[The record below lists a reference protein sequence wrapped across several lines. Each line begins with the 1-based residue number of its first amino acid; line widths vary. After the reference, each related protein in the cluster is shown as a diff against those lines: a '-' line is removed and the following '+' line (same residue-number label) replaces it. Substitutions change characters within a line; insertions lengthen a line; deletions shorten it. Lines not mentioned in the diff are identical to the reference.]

1 MRKSFLFFMNPCAF
15 PLFFLGFL
23 AGHYKPPHDD
33 DGGNDDVYNT
43 GLSEGEFAGV
53 IVGGVV
59 GLLLLAAVAYYYLVV
74 LPKSAGAA
82 SASLMANAV

>member
-1 MRKSFLFFMNPCAF
+1 LRF
-15 PLFFLGFL
+15 PIIFLGFL

-33 DGGNDDVYNT
+33 DEGGGNDDLYNT

-74 LPKSAGAA
+74 LPKSAGVA
-82 SASLMANAV
+82 SASLMANPV